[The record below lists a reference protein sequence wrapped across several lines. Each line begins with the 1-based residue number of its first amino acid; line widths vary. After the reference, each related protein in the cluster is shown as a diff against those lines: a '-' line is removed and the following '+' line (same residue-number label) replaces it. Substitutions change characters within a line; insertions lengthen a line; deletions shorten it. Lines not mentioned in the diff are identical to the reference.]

1 MNRRAVQVAAI
12 VAVAAFGFWLLFY
25 ALPRRYSRES
35 TASTPAAPAGTAP
48 AAPERKITATLY
60 YIAEDGMSLV
70 GVQREVPFGEPVV
83 EQARHIVQAQ
93 LQAAP
98 PPLAAAIPDGTTLRG
113 VYVTER
119 DCDAAAAACQRDA
132 FVDLSVEARTRH
144 TGGALDE
151 LFTIYAIVDA
161 ITVNLPA
168 ISRVQILVDG
178 KEVDTLAGH
187 VDLRHP
193 LEKNLKW
200 VKTEKED

>member
-1 MNRRAVQVAAI
+1 MRRRAVRGIAIAA
-12 VAVAAFGFWLLFY
+12 VGLFAVWLLFY
-25 ALPRRYSRES
+25 ALPRRYGSGRS
-35 TASTPAAPAGTAP
+35 AAPAAAAP
-48 AAPERKITATLY
+48 AAAAVPERKITATLY

-70 GVQREVPFGEPVV
+70 GMQREVPFGEPIA
-83 EQARHIVQAQ
+83 EQARRIVEAQ
-93 LQAAP
+93 LAAAP
-98 PPLAAAIPDGTTLRG
+98 QPLAAAIPDGTSLRA

-119 DCDAAAAACQRDA
+119 DCDAAAATCEREA
-132 FVDLSVEARTRH
+132 FVDLSAEARTRH
-144 TGGALDE
+144 SGGALDE

-161 ITVNLPA
+161 VTVNLPA

-200 VKTEKED
+200 VKTEKDD